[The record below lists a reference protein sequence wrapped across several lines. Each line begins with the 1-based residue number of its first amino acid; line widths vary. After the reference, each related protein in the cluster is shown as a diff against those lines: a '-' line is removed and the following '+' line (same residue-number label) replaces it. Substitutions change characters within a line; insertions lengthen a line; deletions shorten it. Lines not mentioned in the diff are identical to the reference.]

1 MAGQGGK
8 TGSICAVP
16 GCGRALWRYAVSG
29 VCRTHNHHVR
39 YCQCA
44 DCSGRRSGR
53 DMPTGGSETE
63 DNRILT
69 GGAATEARRIMIDGD
84 EPEACRRMWIA
95 VACIVVTDA
104 AAVMAKARMSGD
116 ADRIAAVML
125 REECYFRSRDWRDL
139 AALAGVSCKP
149 EAVMDFLRSDRVG
162 VSQHAVQLS
171 HGLVDGKSRGQ
182 AKQVA
187 A

>member
-1 MAGQGGK
+1 
-8 TGSICAVP
+8 
-16 GCGRALWRYAVSG
+16 
-29 VCRTHNHHVR
+29 
-39 YCQCA
+39 
-44 DCSGRRSGR
+44 
-53 DMPTGGSETE
+53 MPTGGS
-63 DNRILT
+63 
-69 GGAATEARRIMIDGD
+69 ATEARRIMIDGD

-116 ADRIAAVML
+116 ADRIAAVL
-125 REECYFRSRDWRDL
+125 RREDCYFRSRDWRDL

-162 VSQHAVQLS
+162 ISQHAVQLS
-171 HGLVDGKSRGQ
+171 HGLVDGKSRGT